1 MENGDENLVVLKP
14 LKTNITVNERGM
26 VKIKF
31 NKSMNF
37 RYDFPRIIDS
47 RQATFGSKEG
57 RKLGENPIIS
67 VQMIPNPDQ

>member
-37 RYDFPRIIDS
+37 RYDLPRIIDG
-47 RQATFGSKEG
+47 RQATFGSKVG
-57 RKLGENPIIS
+57 RKHGESPIIS
-67 VQMIPNPDQ
+67 VEMLPNLDQ